1 MPWHILAPRRGCF
14 SNHLPLCRVRILV
27 EYLLSYGNEVSYTI
41 IKAPQPFLDRLRCF
55 LSDNRIGSILLD
67 MLQSLIDDRADM
79 SVRQGIKDG
88 FAFSS
93 AFHQFILF

>member
-1 MPWHILAPRRGCF
+1 MSVPEPSQWRFLQK
-14 SNHLPLCRVRILV
+14 
-27 EYLLSYGNEVSYTI
+27 I
-41 IKAPQPFLDRLRCF
+41 IFELKGDPPPEKAKAPQPFLDRLRCF

-93 AFHQFILF
+93 AFNQFILF